1 MFRPSDSQLPL
12 FDAAQFMTE
21 RQRKQCERSW
31 AGAFREKV
39 LPLLRKVEGEF
50 AVMFSA
56 DEGRPNRPVEL
67 VLGALVL
74 KDVFDLTDRETLQH
88 LDFDALWW
96 WAFQRGPGELELSQK
111 TLHNFRTGLL
121 KHDALKQAAVRITE
135 DLIRELGVDVS
146 QQRADSTHIVSNIAT
161 LTRLG
166 LLCETLRVALKRL
179 KELEPAMYE
188 KLPIGVLR
196 RHGERSAYADARSRE
211 GRRRLAVVAR
221 DLWRVLGAVPKES
234 AMVQSSEW
242 ELLKRLFAEQC
253 VAKAE
258 PVKPKDDDDDAGDG
272 AAPVELK
279 SSRDVGAE
287 SLQSPHDP
295 DVTYSTPKGKGYEVD
310 LAQTCHPDNAVQLI
324 VYEEVRPSS
333 RSDAE
338 STVPMVERLREEGRA
353 PKELV
358 VDTTMG
364 GGPNAAVLAGMGVRL
379 LAPARAKLVKA
390 PEGLLPP
397 CPTEAKE
404 AAQWLAQQE
413 ARSDFKERYA
423 IRAGIESL
431 NSELKRA
438 HGLGELRVRGGLRV
452 RLAVR
457 LKVLACNLKRAMNAW
472 CEHRLEDRAGPQI
485 AAAEA

>member
-1 MFRPSDSQLPL
+1 MFRPSEPQLPL
-12 FDAAQFMTE
+12 FDATHLLTE
-21 RQRKQCERSW
+21 RQRRQCERNW
-31 AGAFREKV
+31 PGVFRERV
-39 LPLLRKVEGEF
+39 LPMLRNVEGEF
-50 AVMFSA
+50 AVLFSP

-67 VLGALVL
+67 VLGTLIL
-74 KDVFDLTDRETLQH
+74 KEAFDLTDKETLQH
-88 LDFDALWW
+88 LDFDAMWW

-121 KHDALKQAAVRITE
+121 KHDALKVAAMQITNE
-135 DLIRELGVDVS
+135 LLRELGVDVS
-146 QQRADSTHIVSNIAT
+146 RQRADSTHIVSNIAV
-161 LTRLG
+161 LSRLG

-179 KELEPAMYE
+179 KELDPAIYE
-188 KLPIGVLR
+188 KLPTGVLR

-221 DLWRVLGAVPKES
+221 DLWRVLEAVPENAEVVKGP
-234 AMVQSSEW
+234 EW
-242 ELLKRLFAEQC
+242 GLLKRLFAEQC
-253 VAKAE
+253 VTQAQ

-279 SSRDVGAE
+279 PAREVGSG
-287 SLQSPHDP
+287 SLQTPHDP
-295 DVTYSTPKGKGYEVD
+295 DVTYSAHKGKGYEVD
-310 LAQTCHPDNAVQLI
+310 LVETCHPDNPVQLI
-324 VYEEVRPSS
+324 VYEKVRPSS

-338 STVPMVERLREEGRA
+338 STVPMVERLREEGHA
-353 PKELV
+353 PAELV

-364 GGPNAAVLAGMGVRL
+364 GGPNAAALAAMGVHL
-379 LAPARAKLVKA
+379 LAPARAQLVKA
-390 PEGLLPP
+390 EEGPLPP

-413 ARSDFKERYA
+413 ARPDFKKRYA

-431 NSELKRA
+431 NSELKRG

-452 RLAVR
+452 RLAVQ
-457 LKVLACNLKRAMNAW
+457 LKVLACNLKRAMRAW
-472 CEHRLEDRAGPQI
+472 SKCRSEGRAGPVT